1 MPRCFQVTGSWH
13 AGPVRHSVF
22 WQLMDDE
29 FGAGY
34 ARSVAADQALSS
46 LGGQTVDQALAAGHS
61 PREVWAAVCDAME
74 VPPERRWGR
83 ERAPHARR
91 DGAQR

>member
-1 MPRCFQVTGSWH
+1 M
-13 AGPVRHSVF
+13 F

-34 ARSVAADQALSS
+34 ARSVAADQSLPG
-46 LGGQTVDQALAAGHS
+46 LGGRTVDQALAAGHQ
-61 PREVWAAVCDAME
+61 PREVWQAVCEAME

-83 ERAPHARR
+83 EPAPHARR
-91 DGAQR
+91 DAGHGRGAR